1 MAPAD
6 GAGTDCTALIAL
18 QLLTLGGRAAHE
30 RSEFNEVHGVK
41 SKTKGEGSTYLS
53 VQDLHIRYRK
63 IKRRKKVSFYIW
75 QDCYIAVSLC
85 DCTLPKHVLPSSTT
99 YIKMKRCPDMAPS
112 YPRIVRGKSLRDPFT
127 SFLSFYLT
135 QYERTQRDQGC
146 RRSASRALKARRTI
160 DPGGLLAQRCQEQR
174 RNSLRFSTKKREGS
188 ADQILS
194 SMAQSCRAAFCIQ
207 LFRQGRC
214 LYKKLR
220 CDPKSRRKID
230 VDQTRSLK
238 VHKLCT

>member
-1 MAPAD
+1 MKATRSAKPSQKRVLPFNKECSHARKKLLQKCSEDWKSILLVSDLYWRITAPAD

-112 YPRIVRGKSLRDPFT
+112 YPRIVQGKSSAGSIHIVSL
-127 SFLSFYLT
+127 FLSDT
-135 QYERTQRDQGC
+135 IRED
-146 RRSASRALKARRTI
+146 SARPRL
-160 DPGGLLAQRCQEQR
+160 PAQCE
-174 RNSLRFSTKKREGS
+174 
-188 ADQILS
+188 
-194 SMAQSCRAAFCIQ
+194 
-207 LFRQGRC
+207 
-214 LYKKLR
+214 
-220 CDPKSRRKID
+220 
-230 VDQTRSLK
+230 
-238 VHKLCT
+238 